1 MKLSMPTLLLLLF
14 SHGLIGQSI
23 NTGTGRSPIIEEVEG
38 SILAFSTTTRKPL
51 PLLGGQI
58 ISQPTLLRMEQGSKL
73 IFSCPIGIAAQIAGP
88 AEFILGPAIN
98 NRYEA
103 ELRRGTMAV
112 LLDPD
117 RPKDSPQFAIR
128 TADGIA
134 LAKGTFYA
142 VTEYKGQSYVKVKK
156 GEVKTKPK
164 PPGMPNFSAYLKKSK
179 VPKPLSKK

>member
-1 MKLSMPTLLLLLF
+1 MRFVFFINLFFGLLCIAGQPLF
-14 SHGLIGQSI
+14 SS
-23 NTGTGRSPIIEEVEG
+23 SDYVPVIEEVEG
-38 SILAFSTTTRKPL
+38 GVIAFSTDTRQPL
-51 PLLGGQI
+51 PVQPGLSLSG
-58 ISQPTLLRMEQGSKL
+58 PTLLRMEQGSSL
-73 IFSCPIGIAAQIAGP
+73 IFSCPVGIAGRITGP
-88 AEFILGPAIN
+88 AEFILGPPTE

-128 TADGIA
+128 TADGVA

>member
-1 MKLSMPTLLLLLF
+1 MRFAFFINLFLCLFSIAGQPFLSSSDYAPVIEEAEGGVIAFSKDTRQPLPVQPGLSLSGPTL
-14 SHGLIGQSI
+14 I
-23 NTGTGRSPIIEEVEG
+23 RMEEG
-38 SILAFSTTTRKPL
+38 SS
-51 PLLGGQI
+51 
-58 ISQPTLLRMEQGSKL
+58 L

-117 RPKDSPQFAIR
+117 RPKNSPQFAIR